1 MEGLS
6 FGFSPISPE
15 LSQATGLKYLRI
27 TIFHPVS
34 LLIRSFN
41 IISTIIFDVPYGF
54 VCLLYVFAVSFI
66 GTGNWYSVLQIVNR
80 FNEITDNK
88 VPYEF
93 KPRRKGDI
101 SYCFADCSKAEDIL
115 GWKAKKTLDDI
126 INDCVTR
133 ANYLKLSSK

>member
-1 MEGLS
+1 M
-6 FGFSPISPE
+6 F
-15 LSQATGLKYLRI
+15 LK
-27 TIFHPVS
+27 V
-34 LLIRSFN
+34 
-41 IISTIIFDVPYGF
+41 D
-54 VCLLYVFAVSFI
+54 
-66 GTGNWYSVLQIVNR
+66 R

-115 GWKAKKTLDDI
+115 GWKAKTLDDI

-133 ANYLKLSSK
+133 VNYKIILTTTFNLK